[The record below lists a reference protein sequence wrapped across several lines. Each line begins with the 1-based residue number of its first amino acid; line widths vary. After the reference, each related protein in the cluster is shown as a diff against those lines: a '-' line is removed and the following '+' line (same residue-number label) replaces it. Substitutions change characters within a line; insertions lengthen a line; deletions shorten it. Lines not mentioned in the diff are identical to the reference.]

1 MRSSGL
7 KNKKATSPKRITA
20 SFVFVAQSK
29 NSEASF
35 KLVFPRYFLSSS
47 QYLLIAL
54 KAVSYQHKI
63 FKKHSL

>member
-7 KNKKATSPKRITA
+7 KNKKVTSPKRTTA

-35 KLVFPRYFLSSS
+35 KLVFPCYFLFSS

-54 KAVSYQHKI
+54 KAVILSAQD